1 MKTSVKKCLIIE
13 LLLGVSA
20 LINFIVPSLFN
31 YDRHIIFLAIAL
43 LITFLT
49 VGVDLKRNAN
59 DKGIIR
65 NILIYVFIYYIVI
78 YLSGLVIGFARTIY
92 SFTLSNLINNIL
104 PTLFT
109 IVFVELIRHEL
120 ITKSNKNKLIVVT
133 SCILFIVFEASYS
146 FNAYNLAVKEEIY
159 KYIGLVIIASISK
172 NILMTIIN
180 MKTDV
185 YPGIIYRLILEEL
198 IYLVIIVP
206 DLGPY
211 LESVALIILPVL
223 IAIMIINTEKKKII
237 DKPKNRKKINK
248 LYTLIT
254 AILILL
260 VLINAGVLKYQ
271 SMVIGSNSML
281 PYMERGDVILL
292 ERLKGE
298 GKRELK
304 KGEILVFRY
313 DNKIISHRITRVIK
327 RGGSVY
333 YKTKGDNND
342 QEDNTVIR
350 EDSIIG
356 KVVVRIKYIGLPSVW
371 ISDLFD

>member
-20 LINFIVPSLFN
+20 LINFVAPSLFN
-31 YDRHIIFLAIAL
+31 YNRHIIFLAVAL

-59 DKGIIR
+59 DKAIIR
-65 NILIYVFIYYIVI
+65 NILIYVFVYYIVI
-78 YLSGLVIGFARTIY
+78 YLSGLIIGFARTIY
-92 SFTLSNLINNIL
+92 SFTSSNLINNIL

-109 IVFVELIRHEL
+109 IIIVELIRHEL
-120 ITKSNKNKLIVVT
+120 ITKSNKDKLIVIT
-133 SCILFIVFEASYS
+133 SCILFIVLEASYS
-146 FNAYNLAVKEEIY
+146 FNAYNLAIKDEIY
-159 KYIGLVIIASISK
+159 KYIGLIIIASISK

-185 YPGIIYRLILEEL
+185 YPGIIYRIILEEL
-198 IYLVIIVP
+198 IYVVIIVP

-223 IAIMIINTEKKKII
+223 ISIMLINNDRKKII
-237 DKPKNRKKINK
+237 DKPKDRKKFNK

-298 GKRELK
+298 GKKEVK

-313 DNKIISHRITRVIK
+313 DNKIISHRITKVVK
-327 RGGSVY
+327 RSGNVY

-342 QEDNTVIR
+342 QEDNTVIK
-350 EDSIIG
+350 EESVIG